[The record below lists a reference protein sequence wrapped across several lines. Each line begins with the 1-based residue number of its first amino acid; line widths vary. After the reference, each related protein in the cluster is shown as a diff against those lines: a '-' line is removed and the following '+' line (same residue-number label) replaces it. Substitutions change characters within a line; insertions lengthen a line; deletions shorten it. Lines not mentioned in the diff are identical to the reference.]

1 MKKIYL
7 RVLMAVA
14 VVAGTM
20 SFAGCNKDND
30 MVRGILIRAENHQPV
45 DKSIVNGTAVH
56 WANNDAIWIN
66 GEECHVT
73 VNGSTV
79 SVNDFNG
86 SGAIYAYSPYSMT
99 VTNPQTSKPTIEFP
113 SRFLS
118 TFNGDNQIIDLPM
131 AAYAAA
137 DATSIM
143 FKNISS
149 AVRVRVRNNTA
160 NVLYID
166 SVVVRH
172 SLYQL
177 CGTKRINLSDAN
189 LGVVYASAAGDESK
203 KSVTVYFPANSV
215 SLSVNGIKEVQ
226 VPTLPM
232 PASGTLAIT
241 VYAHN
246 ANISGMA
253 ITADMPHTFY
263 LGKSSIALARNE
275 MLTAQVSVNPDG
287 NNTNSPYTFRV
298 AEHKKVYFSKGNL
311 MYTPSTNTWAF
322 HTNQYDV
329 SDDDDIVAF
338 YQASGT
344 NDIDLFGWATTGY
357 QQHNNR
363 SQYQPY
369 SVGTNS
375 GSYGPN
381 DATTDLTNANHGD
394 WGFRM
399 GEEWRTL
406 TESEWYYLIFTRGA
420 NLRTKATVNGTRGLI
435 LFPDTWN
442 ASDCGVSYTANAT
455 DYTTNNISSSSWAA
469 MESYGAIFLPA
480 AGQRVGTNI
489 QNRNSSGLY
498 WSSTHGGD
506 GNSGHAMALSFAAS
520 TQNASSNHERRN
532 GMSVRLVTDVN

>member
-1 MKKIYL
+1 
-7 RVLMAVA
+7 MAVA
-14 VVAGTM
+14 VVAGTI

-45 DKSIVNGTAVH
+45 DKAIVNGSAVH

-160 NVLYID
+160 NVLYVD
-166 SVVVRH
+166 SVKVYH

-177 CGTKRINLSDAN
+177 CGTRRIDFGDAN
-189 LGVVYASAAGDESK
+189 LSLSPVAASGAANISK
-203 KSVTVYFPANSV
+203 RSVTVYFPANSV

-232 PASGTLAIT
+232 PASGTLTIT
-241 VYAHN
+241 VYSHN
-246 ANISGMA
+246 ASINGMA
-253 ITADMPHTFY
+253 ITSALPHTFS
-263 LGKSSIALARNE
+263 LANSSIALARNQ
-275 MLTAQVSVNPDG
+275 MLTAQVSINPVGTHTD
-287 NNTNSPYTFRV
+287 SPYSFRV
-298 AEHKKVYFSKGNL
+298 AADKKVYFSKGNL

-322 HTNQYDV
+322 HMNQYDV
-329 SDDDDIVAF
+329 SDDDDFDAY
-338 YQASGT
+338 YQASGSH
-344 NDIDLFGWATTGY
+344 DIDLFGWATTGY
-357 QQHNNR
+357 QQHRNR
-363 SQYQPY
+363 TQYQPY
-369 SVGTNS
+369 AVGTN
-375 GSYGPN
+375 GGAYGP
-381 DATTDLTNANHGD
+381 DDITTDLTNDNHGD
-394 WGFRM
+394 WGYRM
-399 GEEWRTL
+399 GEKWRTL
-406 TESEWYYLIFTRGA
+406 TESEWYYLIYSRNS

-442 ASDCGVSYTANAT
+442 ASDCGVSYTANT
-455 DYTTNNISSSSWAA
+455 SDYTTNNISSSSWAA

-480 AGQRVGTNI
+480 AGWRTKLSSTYTTDSQY
-489 QNRNSSGLY
+489 RNASGFY
-498 WSSTHGGD
+498 WSSTNNTETTSS
-506 GNSGHAMALSFAAS
+506 GNAMRFSFAA
-520 TQNASSNHERRN
+520 TTYNASSSANRRD